1 MAGFPI
7 YVSVTQRSPYGIM
20 CHDRV
25 PNISRVLNM
34 PGLGIRQSAR
44 VTQGSKYATVWLNS
58 LNRT

>member
-1 MAGFPI
+1 MAEFPI
-7 YVSVTQRSPYGIM
+7 YVSVTQCSPYDIM

-44 VTQGSKYATVWLNS
+44 VTQGSKYATIWLNMS
-58 LNRT
+58 K